1 MYKVSENLLLNRRQ
15 TFRLYSTKTQE
26 KALLSA
32 RRLHCYLYNACV
44 AHWETVGYFEQQN
57 LLPEFKKVWVE
68 FAKLNSQSLQATVKR
83 VDFAYQF
90 FFQGL
95 RRKPK
100 YKSIRQYS
108 GWTYPAQS
116 GWKVNSNG
124 KHGTVTL
131 NDLGI
136 TLKMRGKAKD
146 WGTPTTLTIVYK
158 PSKRQW
164 FASFTVAVTVP
175 ETKFGSES
183 DLKYESIVAYDLGT
197 ETAITLF
204 DGGAFYEIANPR
216 FTQKSEEKIRQT
228 AKLKRRKRPPT
239 KGVKASR
246 RWRKVNQ
253 RESKLKAK
261 VARQLRDWQHK
272 VTSDLARRYDIGVT
286 ENLNTKAMTRM
297 AKGKGQKQKA
307 GLNKSILSVG
317 FATLNQM
324 LTYKIDPK
332 VAQAM
337 QKGGLVLQ
345 LPTKTIKPSQRCPQ
359 CGAVN
364 KDWADLRNRY
374 HVCSTCGFEIGRD
387 RGSVMVMYNVAL
399 NQQPGLGTSL
409 VSLGCFSSTSETRH
423 TGSMKQLGQRKRQKS
438 CRQADGETPSAY
450 VVG

>member
-1 MYKVSENLLLNRRQ
+1 MYKVNRRQ
-15 TFRLYSTKTQE
+15 TFRLYPNKTQE
-26 KALLSA
+26 RALLSA

-44 AHWETVGYFEQQN
+44 AHREYEYKRNRKTVTYFEQQN
-57 LLPEFKKVWVE
+57 LLPEFKKVWTE
-68 FAKLNSQSLQATVKR
+68 FAQLHFQSLQATVKR
-83 VDFAYQF
+83 VDLAYQS

-95 RRKPK
+95 RGKPK
-100 YKSIRQYS
+100 YKSIRGYS

-136 TLKMRGKAKD
+136 TLKMRGKAKA
-146 WGTPTTLTIVYK
+146 WGLPTTLTIVYK
-158 PSKRQW
+158 PSKREW
-164 FASFTVAVTVP
+164 YASFTVNVAIP
-175 ETKFGSES
+175 KPKFGSES

-197 ETAITLF
+197 ATALTLF
-204 DGGAFYEIANPR
+204 DGGGFHEIANPR
-216 FTQKSEEKIRQT
+216 FTQRMEEKIRQT
-228 AKLKRRKRPPT
+228 AKLKRRKRPPK

-253 RESKLKAK
+253 QESKLKAK
-261 VARQLRDWQHK
+261 VARQRRGWQHK

-286 ENLNTKAMTRM
+286 EKLNTKAMTPS
-297 AKGKGQKQKA
+297 AKGKGKR
-307 GLNKSILSVG
+307 LHPVG
-317 FATLNQM
+317 R
-324 LTYKIDPK
+324 
-332 VAQAM
+332 
-337 QKGGLVLQ
+337 VLDSQ
-345 LPTKTIKPSQRCPQ
+345 PNADLQNRAERGSTKTIKPSQRCPQ
-359 CGAVN
+359 CGAVH

-374 HVCSTCGFEIGRD
+374 HVCSACGFEIGRD

-409 VSLGCFSSTSETRH
+409 VSLGCLSSTSETRH

-450 VVG
+450 AVG